1 MDAKLKA
8 NQKTDSLIQ
17 QLVIL
22 AQQYRAGSP
31 AVSQKSTQL
40 HRTPLADVSNC
51 NPSGEHSA
59 TPKMPRT
66 LGGDSLPHSPCDGLA
81 QKLALFS
88 LGNTRNEAAADESEC
103 AASTSTE
110 NEPQN
115 DPSSEYWE
123 EEEGEMETIRETRAQ
138 LLELGFSEEE
148 TQWAIEEAKKK
159 RQSQLSQR
167 SSNGGSSNGGAQS
180 DDAAAR
186 GGRGGAR
193 QERGERGGG
202 EGGAGEG
209 ADAGGGRGE
218 GADDDLA
225 DQLKYLTLSPTVSYS
240 QKSPSGSVYIVNLA
254 VR

>member
-1 MDAKLKA
+1 
-8 NQKTDSLIQ
+8 
-17 QLVIL
+17 
-22 AQQYRAGSP
+22 
-31 AVSQKSTQL
+31 
-40 HRTPLADVSNC
+40 
-51 NPSGEHSA
+51 
-59 TPKMPRT
+59 
-66 LGGDSLPHSPCDGLA
+66 
-81 QKLALFS
+81 
-88 LGNTRNEAAADESEC
+88 
-103 AASTSTE
+103 
-110 NEPQN
+110 
-115 DPSSEYWE
+115 
-123 EEEGEMETIRETRAQ
+123 METIRETRAQ